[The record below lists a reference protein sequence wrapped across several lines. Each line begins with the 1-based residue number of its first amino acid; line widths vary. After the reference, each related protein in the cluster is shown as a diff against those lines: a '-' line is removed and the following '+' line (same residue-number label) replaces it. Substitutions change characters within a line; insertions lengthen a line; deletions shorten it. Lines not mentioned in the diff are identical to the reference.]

1 MVERAESLEEMITG
15 HEVRLRLLEAIA
27 ERQQTLLEEVRRDAS
42 QNQRL
47 WVRVAHRYGWLE
59 DEDLFP
65 PS

>member
-1 MVERAESLEEMITG
+1 MITG